1 MEKTHEP
8 ESVCL
13 QHGRETS
20 NEFRWFATRA
30 RVPKGAAS
38 ALTKGWGAG
47 DPSGI
52 TILGIL
58 SRELQYANLTNR

>member
-8 ESVCL
+8 KSVCL

-20 NEFRWFATRA
+20 NEFRWFATR
-30 RVPKGAAS
+30 VS
-38 ALTKGWGAG
+38 AIAVTEGWGAG
-47 DPSGI
+47 DPLGI

>member
-38 ALTKGWGAG
+38 TLTKGWGAG
-47 DPSGI
+47 DPLGI

-58 SRELQYANLTNR
+58 LGELQCANLTNR

>member
-38 ALTKGWGAG
+38 SLTKGWGAD

-52 TILGIL
+52 TMLGIL

>member
-1 MEKTHEP
+1 MSPKVFVYNTGER
-8 ESVCL
+8 L
-13 QHGRETS
+13 R

-38 ALTKGWGAG
+38 AVTEGWGAG
-47 DPSGI
+47 DPLGI